1 MRTLGTLAAGLAVLL
16 AACGGKPDAAKAVL
30 KVDQSPVAGA
40 DLAYAA
46 PGWKVGDA
54 SGWEQH
60 MRARTQNQ
68 NEYSRTQQAPR

>member
-1 MRTLGTLAAGLAVLL
+1 MRPLSVLVAGVAVLL
-16 AACGGKPDAAKAVL
+16 VACGAKPDPAKAAI
-30 KVDQSPVAGA
+30 KSDQSPIAGA

-54 SGWEQH
+54 TGWEQH